1 MSVPPIPDPRRPQRH
16 IGLFIS
22 PELELGR
29 RIMAGFS
36 DYALKHPE
44 WILWPVHAGWEEAH
58 KAASIHYDAV
68 IAFMARPDSDAIFR
82 PWWPR
87 VVNVSSKFDTPD
99 YARVVT
105 DDAAVGRL
113 AARHFLDRGFRQ
125 FAAVGMAGT
134 RFSEQRLQGFR
145 AELRKAGIAEPRL
158 PMHLMDTQ
166 LSSSAQTA
174 ALEDFMEA
182 LSYPVGLFADSDWTA
197 FKVRRICFTR
207 DIQVPGELAI
217 LGVDN
222 DPYICQLGN
231 AALSS
236 IELDGA
242 AIGRAA
248 GEWIERGFQTGKWPK
263 KPQLVPPVGVV
274 ERLSTE
280 HTAVDDPLLRKA
292 LQFIRTQAVMGAGV
306 EELCQHLAVTRKTL
320 DRRFQAHAG
329 KSPHEL
335 ILQRRVEY
343 ARRLL
348 RETDEKL
355 EAVAYG
361 SGFNDVR
368 TFSRVFSRHEDATPA
383 AYRKRFR

>member
-1 MSVPPIPDPRRPQRH
+1 MSIPPIPDPRRPQRH

-36 DYALKHPE
+36 DYALRHPE

-58 KAASIHYDAV
+58 KSASIHYDAV
-68 IAFMARPDSDAIFR
+68 IAFMARPDSDVIFR

-87 VVNVSSKFDTPD
+87 VVNVSGKLAFPD

-125 FAAVGMAGT
+125 FAGVGMAAT

-145 AELRKAGIAEPRL
+145 AELRRAGIREQRIA
-158 PMHLMDTQ
+158 MHLTRAR
-166 LSSSAQTA
+166 LSSAAQA
-174 ALEDFMEA
+174 AELEEFIDS
-182 LSYPVGLFADSDWTA
+182 LPYPVGLFADSDWTA

-207 DIQVPGELAI
+207 GIEVPGELAI

-222 DPYICQLGN
+222 DPYTCQLGN

-248 GEWIERGFQTGKWPK
+248 GEWIERGFRTGKWPE

-306 EELCQHLAVTRKTL
+306 EDLCQHLAVSRKTL
-320 DRRFQAHAG
+320 DRRFQAHSG
-329 KSPHEL
+329 RSPHEL

>member
-1 MSVPPIPDPRRPQRH
+1 
-16 IGLFIS
+16 
-22 PELELGR
+22 
-29 RIMAGFS
+29 
-36 DYALKHPE
+36 
-44 WILWPVHAGWEEAH
+44 
-58 KAASIHYDAV
+58 
-68 IAFMARPDSDAIFR
+68 
-82 PWWPR
+82 
-87 VVNVSSKFDTPD
+87 
-99 YARVVT
+99 
-105 DDAAVGRL
+105 
-113 AARHFLDRGFRQ
+113 
-125 FAAVGMAGT
+125 MAGT

-182 LSYPVGLFADSDWTA
+182 LPYPVGLFADSDWTA